1 MNDVNVSRNET
12 TRLYVLPEHI
22 HKVSEYVARGASN
35 ASGIYIP
42 TYMGIRESLEGRLQ
56 ILPSTHTKMQITLL
70 AH

>member
-22 HKVSEYVARGASN
+22 HKVSEYVARGVSN

-42 TYMGIRESLEGRLQ
+42 TYMGIEKGIPRRATSD
-56 ILPSTHTKMQITLL
+56 PTFDTY
-70 AH
+70 